1 MRPVPLFAAV
11 CVCAVRM
18 AFCCSATWVTL
29 LTSTILDF
37 VAVAAGSR
45 SQSRGFAACMCMC
58 ACLLDV
64 YRRAACRRAAAAA
77 LFFSGRCVCGTDLP
91 AVGGAGSLFAI
102 YLVAYCDT
110 SAMVCV
116 SEERRL
122 DCSRTANPPL
132 LFRVT
137 TSCCGRNNMA
147 PKNASDLQCCLS
159 RGTGHGDGEVFAF

>member
-1 MRPVPLFAAV
+1 MELGAPRPSCF
-11 CVCAVRM
+11 CRGCAVRM
-18 AFCCSATWVTL
+18 ALFCGATWVAL
-29 LTSTILDF
+29 PTSTIL
-37 VAVAAGSR
+37 
-45 SQSRGFAACMCMC
+45 GFAACMCMC
-58 ACLLDV
+58 ACLLHV
-64 YRRAACRRAAAAA
+64 QRCAACRRADAAA
-77 LFFSGRCVCGTDLP
+77 LFFSGRCVCGTDVS
-91 AVGGAGSLFAI
+91 AVGGAGSLFVI

-159 RGTGHGDGEVFAF
+159 RGTGHGDGEFYRLLMG